1 MNEIV
6 KKLPPMLFGEELEK
20 ALSVIPEYDE
30 SIRSEN
36 QTTRLIAL
44 SDLYRVY
51 FSTQMSKEIYS
62 KMYLALVR
70 SLEKK
75 QTKEA
80 TEQYY
85 KNLEVMKGKPFCGI
99 VSGADSF
106 TILGESGVGKT
117 SAISRAIDLIGGNQV
132 IEISNPY
139 TKIIPCLTVETPHDS
154 SVKGMLFETLRQID
168 LHIGT
173 QYYLQAI
180 RYHAT
185 VDMLVGSV
193 SQALINHVGVLV
205 LDEVQHVLNNHL
217 NAPKL
222 VGVLTQLINSS
233 GITICMVGMPVCADF
248 FKQEQH
254 LARRSLGVQYGAM
267 KYDDEFY
274 RFCATLF
281 RYQYVKKETKI
292 DDATAYWLYSHS
304 NGNPSVVVSLIA
316 MAQELSILNGN
327 EILNITSL
335 KEVYEKRMDM
345 LQGYIKTEPLA
356 KPARIKPNQLEMSEN
371 KKVTVEDITLAVIVL
386 EAKKAEDD
394 IVKHLK
400 RYIVVE
406 EVEV

>member
-6 KKLPPMLFGEELEK
+6 KRLPPMLFGEELEK

-44 SDLYRVY
+44 SDLYRIY

-85 KNLEVMKGKPFCGI
+85 KNLEVMKGKPFSGI

-139 TKIIPCLTVETPHDS
+139 TKIIPCLKVETPHDS

-168 LHIGT
+168 LHLGT
-173 QYYLQAI
+173 QYYVQAI

-222 VGVLTQLINSS
+222 VGALTQLINSS
-233 GITICMVGMPVCADF
+233 GITICMVGMPICADF

-254 LARRSLGVQYGAM
+254 LARRSLGVQYSVM
-267 KYDDEFY
+267 NYNEEFY
-274 RFCATLF
+274 RFCSTLF
-281 RYQYVKKETKI
+281 RYQYVKNKTNI
-292 DDATAYWLYSHS
+292 DDATVYWLFHHS

-335 KEVYEKRMDM
+335 NEAYEKRMDM
-345 LQGYIKTEPLA
+345 LQGYIKTKSLV

-371 KKVTVEDITLAVIVL
+371 KEETAEDITLAVIVF
-386 EAKKAEDD
+386 EAKKEEDD
-394 IVKHLK
+394 IVRHLK
-400 RYIVVE
+400 RHIVVE
-406 EVEV
+406 EVEI

>member
-6 KKLPPMLFGEELEK
+6 KRLPPMLFGEELEK

-44 SDLYRVY
+44 SDLYRIY

-85 KNLEVMKGKPFCGI
+85 KNLEVMKGKPFSGI

-139 TKIIPCLTVETPHDS
+139 TKIIPCLKVETPHDS

-168 LHIGT
+168 LHLGT
-173 QYYLQAI
+173 QYYVQAI

-222 VGVLTQLINSS
+222 IGALTQLINSS
-233 GITICMVGMPVCADF
+233 GITICMVGMPICADF

-254 LARRSLGVQYGAM
+254 LARRSLGVQYSVM
-267 KYDDEFY
+267 NYNEEFY
-274 RFCATLF
+274 RFCSTLF
-281 RYQYVKKETKI
+281 RYQYVKNKTNI
-292 DDATAYWLYSHS
+292 DDATVYWLFHHS

-335 KEVYEKRMDM
+335 NEAYEKRMDM
-345 LQGYIKTEPLA
+345 LQGYIKTKSLV

-371 KKVTVEDITLAVIVL
+371 KEETAEDITLAVIVL
-386 EAKKAEDD
+386 EAKKEEDD
-394 IVKHLK
+394 IVRHLK
-400 RYIVVE
+400 RHIVVE
-406 EVEV
+406 EVEI

>member
-1 MNEIV
+1 
-6 KKLPPMLFGEELEK
+6 MLFGEELEK

-44 SDLYRVY
+44 SDLYRIY

-85 KNLEVMKGKPFCGI
+85 KNLEVMKGKPFSGI

-139 TKIIPCLTVETPHDS
+139 TKIIPCLKVETPHDS

-168 LHIGT
+168 LHLGT
-173 QYYLQAI
+173 QYYVQAI

-222 VGVLTQLINSS
+222 IGALTQLINSS
-233 GITICMVGMPVCADF
+233 GITICMVGMPICADF

-254 LARRSLGVQYGAM
+254 LARRSLGVQYSVM
-267 KYDDEFY
+267 NYNEEFY
-274 RFCATLF
+274 RFCSTLF
-281 RYQYVKKETKI
+281 RYQYVKNKTNI
-292 DDATAYWLYSHS
+292 DDATVYWLFHHS

-335 KEVYEKRMDM
+335 NEAYEKRMDM
-345 LQGYIKTEPLA
+345 LQGYIKTKSLV

-371 KKVTVEDITLAVIVL
+371 KEETAEDITLAVIVL
-386 EAKKAEDD
+386 EAKKEEDD
-394 IVKHLK
+394 IVRHLK
-400 RYIVVE
+400 RHIVVE
-406 EVEV
+406 EVEI

>member
-1 MNEIV
+1 
-6 KKLPPMLFGEELEK
+6 MLFGEELEK

-44 SDLYRVY
+44 SDLYRIY

-85 KNLEVMKGKPFCGI
+85 KNLEVMKGKPFSGI

-139 TKIIPCLTVETPHDS
+139 TKIIPCLKVETPHDS

-168 LHIGT
+168 LHLGT
-173 QYYLQAI
+173 QYYVQAI

-222 VGVLTQLINSS
+222 VGALTQLINSS
-233 GITICMVGMPVCADF
+233 GITICMVGMPICADF

-254 LARRSLGVQYGAM
+254 LARRSLGVQYSVM
-267 KYDDEFY
+267 NYNEEFY
-274 RFCATLF
+274 RFCSTLF
-281 RYQYVKKETKI
+281 RYQYVKNKTNI
-292 DDATAYWLYSHS
+292 DDATVYWLFHHS

-335 KEVYEKRMDM
+335 NEAYEKRMDM
-345 LQGYIKTEPLA
+345 LQGYIKTKSLV

-371 KKVTVEDITLAVIVL
+371 KEETAEDITLAVIVL
-386 EAKKAEDD
+386 EAKKEEDD
-394 IVKHLK
+394 IVRHLK
-400 RYIVVE
+400 RHIVVE
-406 EVEV
+406 EVEI

>member
-6 KKLPPMLFGEELEK
+6 KRLPPMLFGEELEK

-44 SDLYRVY
+44 SDLYRIY

-85 KNLEVMKGKPFCGI
+85 KNLEVMKGKPFSGI

-139 TKIIPCLTVETPHDS
+139 TKIIPCLKVETPHDS

-168 LHIGT
+168 LHLGT
-173 QYYLQAI
+173 QYYVQAI

-222 VGVLTQLINSS
+222 VGALTQLINSS
-233 GITICMVGMPVCADF
+233 GITICMVGMPICADF

-254 LARRSLGVQYGAM
+254 LARRSLGVQYSVM
-267 KYDDEFY
+267 NYNEEFY
-274 RFCATLF
+274 RFCSTLF
-281 RYQYVKKETKI
+281 RYQYVKNKTNI
-292 DDATAYWLYSHS
+292 DDATVYWLFHHS

-335 KEVYEKRMDM
+335 NEAYEKRMDM
-345 LQGYIKTEPLA
+345 LQGYIKTKSLV

-371 KKVTVEDITLAVIVL
+371 KEETAEDITLAVIVL
-386 EAKKAEDD
+386 EAKKEEDD
-394 IVKHLK
+394 IVRHLK
-400 RYIVVE
+400 RHIVVE
-406 EVEV
+406 EVEI

>member
-6 KKLPPMLFGEELEK
+6 KRLPPMLFGKELEK

-85 KNLEVMKGKPFCGI
+85 KNLEVMKGKTFCGI

-173 QYYLQAI
+173 QYYVQAI

-254 LARRSLGVQYGAM
+254 LARRSLGVRYGAM
-267 KYDDEFY
+267 KYDNEFY

-335 KEVYEKRMDM
+335 KEAYEKRMDM
-345 LQGYIKTEPLA
+345 LQEYIKTESLG
-356 KPARIKPNQLEMSEN
+356 KPARIKPNQLEISEN
-371 KKVTVEDITLAVIVL
+371 KEETAEDITLAVIVL
-386 EAKKAEDD
+386 EAKKEGDD
-394 IVKHLK
+394 IVRHLK
-400 RYIVVE
+400 RHIVVE
-406 EVEV
+406 EVEI

>member
-1 MNEIV
+1 MNDIV
-6 KKLPPMLFGEELEK
+6 KRLPPMLFGEQLEE
-20 ALSVIPEYDE
+20 ALSVMPEYDN
-30 SIRSEN
+30 SIRFEN
-36 QTTRLIAL
+36 QATRLMAL

-62 KMYLALVR
+62 KMYLALIR

-85 KNLEVMKGKPFCGI
+85 KNLEVMKGKPFSGI

-173 QYYLQAI
+173 QYYVQAI

-193 SQALINHVGVLV
+193 SQALLNHVGVLV

-222 VGVLTQLINSS
+222 IGALTQLINSS
-233 GITICMVGMPVCADF
+233 GVTICMVGMPVCADF

-274 RFCATLF
+274 HFCATLF
-281 RYQYVKKETKI
+281 RYQYVKNETKI
-292 DDATAYWLYSHS
+292 DDATVYWLYNHS

-316 MAQELSILNGN
+316 IAQELSILNGK
-327 EILNITSL
+327 EVLDIVSL
-335 KEVYEKRMDM
+335 KEAYEKRMDM
-345 LQGYIKTEPLA
+345 LRGFIKTDQPL
-356 KPARIKPNQLEMSEN
+356 KSSVRKTNKLELLEDVEELAEERTLTSI
-371 KKVTVEDITLAVIVL
+371 VT
-386 EAKKAEDD
+386 EAKKKECG
-394 IVKHLK
+394 VVESLKKH
-400 RYIVVE
+400 IVVE
-406 EVEV
+406 EVAI